1 MKLPGGARTVWD
13 ALRCPSA
20 AALLALG
27 AAGMGCVTGAPLRPV
42 QEGWEGPGASA
53 ADPILVDH
61 LDDEIRYITAQRCSD
76 GSVQVV
82 GDDYPLYSGRRRC
95 FLDRIE
101 GTCGADTRAY
111 YFLLCE

>member
-1 MKLPGGARTVWD
+1 MELAGLARSVRN
-13 ALRCPSA
+13 ALRGPSA
-20 AALLALG
+20 AVLFALS
-27 AAGMGCVTGAPLRPV
+27 AAGRGCVTGAPLRPA
-42 QEGWEGPGASA
+42 QENWEGEGASA
-53 ADPILVDH
+53 GDPILVDH

-82 GDDYPLYSGRRRC
+82 GDDYPLYSGQRRC

-111 YFLLCE
+111 YFLLCQ

>member
-1 MKLPGGARTVWD
+1 MKLAGGAETVWH

-20 AALLALG
+20 AALLAL
-27 AAGMGCVTGAPLRPV
+27 AAGVGCVTGERLRPA
-42 QEGWEGPGASA
+42 QEDWEGPGASA

-82 GDDYPLYSGRRRC
+82 GEDYPLYSGQRGC

-101 GTCGADTRAY
+101 GTCGGDTRAY

>member
-1 MKLPGGARTVWD
+1 MRLPGPARFVRN
-13 ALRCPSA
+13 ALRDT
-20 AALLALG
+20 LAVTLC
-27 AAGMGCVTGAPLRPV
+27 AAGLGCLTGAPLRPA
-42 QEGWEGPGASA
+42 QENWEGPGASA
-53 ADPILVDH
+53 RDPILVEH

-111 YFLLCE
+111 YFLLCQ